1 MSMRYS
7 DDIIEEVRQK
17 NDIVDV
23 VSQYVRLTRRGSTYF
38 GLCPF
43 HNEKTPSFSV
53 TPGKQMYYCFGC
65 GAGGNVYNFIME
77 YENYTFGE
85 ALKHL
90 ADRAGV
96 ELPKIEYSREVREKA
111 EQRAELLEINKQAAQ
126 YYYYQLRTEGGK
138 IGYQYLSGRGLSEE
152 TMRKFGLGYSDKF
165 GGGLYKFL
173 KSKGYSDE
181 RLRESGL
188 FNVDERHGMYDKFWN
203 RVIFPIMDVNNRVI
217 GFGGRVMGD
226 GKPKYLNSP
235 ETKIFD
241 KSRNLYGLNIART
254 TRKKYLILCEGYMD
268 VISMHQAGF
277 TNAVASLGTALTSGH
292 ASLLKRYT
300 QEVLLLY
307 DSDEAGIRAALRGIP
322 ILRDAGVSS
331 RVVNLKPYKDPDEFI
346 KNMGA
351 EAFEERLGQASDSFM
366 FRVSIA
372 ESEFPMDE
380 PQGQNRFFERCAELL
395 LELKDEL
402 ERNLY
407 IEAIVKKYRGQ
418 YGVSVEDLRKRVN
431 TLALKGTPAENR
443 TQPKTSGGQNKKKKE
458 SASDQVQK
466 LMLTWLVTYPG
477 IFDKVAQYLNAED
490 FIVPLYKEVAQML
503 FRQREEEGQV
513 NPAKLLNSFTDSE
526 EQREVASLFNAT
538 IHLET
543 QQEQDR
549 AFADTLLR
557 IKAESLAEK
566 NRNLDPTDM
575 VGLQQILREKK
586 ELEEL
591 GRKRQELHISFE

>member
-1 MSMRYS
+1 MRYS

-226 GKPKYLNSP
+226 GQPKYLNSP

-458 SASDQVQK
+458 SASDQAQK

-513 NPAKLLNSFTDSE
+513 NPARLLNSFTDSE

-575 VGLQQILREKK
+575 AGLQQILREKK